1 MLFCDREHAGR
12 VLAGLLGDLEGRGC
26 VVLAIPNGGVPVGIR
41 IADEL
46 RADLGV
52 VIVRK
57 LQVPGNTEAGFGA
70 VTSRGDT
77 ILNEEL
83 VPHLGLDGETIKR
96 IADRTLDEVRRRHK
110 EFGVADI
117 DIRGRTVI
125 LVDDGLAS
133 GFTMIAAV
141 RSVRGRGP
149 KRVIVAV
156 PTASARAVTLVASEA
171 DRFVCPDVKDGPS
184 FAVAEAY
191 EDWYDLTIREASAM
205 LQAWLRKQRPKKDP
219 LE

>member
-26 VVLAIPNGGVPVGIR
+26 VVLAIPNGGVPVGIKL
-41 IADEL
+41 ADEL

-77 ILNEEL
+77 ILNQQL
-83 VPHLGLDGETIKR
+83 VGNYGLDGETIKR
-96 IADRTLDEVRRRHK
+96 IADRTLEEVRRRHK
-110 EFGVADI
+110 QFGVADI
-117 DIRGRTVI
+117 NIRGQSVI
-125 LVDDGLAS
+125 LVDDGLAT
-133 GFTMIAAV
+133 GFTMIAAI
-141 RSVRGRGP
+141 RSVKGRGP
-149 KRVIVAV
+149 KQVIVAV
-156 PTASARAVTLVASEA
+156 PTSSARAVRLVASEA
-171 DRFVCPDVKDGPS
+171 DRFVCPDVREGLS

-205 LQAWLRKQRPKKDP
+205 LQARLRKQRPKRDP
-219 LE
+219 LL